1 MRVPIT
7 PRRRRREGGD
17 TRDGDEEARRA
28 PDSELRVFLVSHDA
42 FGCLPA
48 DGVISRPR
56 ATCSTHHCPVGVL
69 LAVCEPRR
77 PGLDLVVSDNA
88 VCAESR
94 GTKLGVGGA
103 HSCVSGASRASAPQV
118 RPWTCFCLVVLT
130 HGTRQRDAL
139 GVRCPR
145 NNSTERR
152 SMLGCTVKCSANMG
166 RASNLCC
173 CFAR

>member
-1 MRVPIT
+1 MTGTKKPAAPPT
-7 PRRRRREGGD
+7 PSFVCSCG
-17 TRDGDEEARRA
+17 
-28 PDSELRVFLVSHDA
+28 
-42 FGCLPA
+42 GCLPA

-56 ATCSTHHCPVGVL
+56 ATCSTHHYPVGVI

-88 VCAESR
+88 VCAESS

-130 HGTRQRDAL
+130 HGTRPRDAL

-166 RASNLCC
+166 RATGVNSVLLVFVGTCIRDPK
-173 CFAR
+173 A